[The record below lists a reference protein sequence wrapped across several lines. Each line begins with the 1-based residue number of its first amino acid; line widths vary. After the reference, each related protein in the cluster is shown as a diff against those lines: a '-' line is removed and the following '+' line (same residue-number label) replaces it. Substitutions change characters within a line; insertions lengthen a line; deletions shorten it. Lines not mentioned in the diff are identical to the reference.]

1 MPAIFLEDRPPRAS
15 CGDSKFSTHTSS
27 VTRAS
32 ICSKRNAREVTEVTV
47 KNKIYMVLRH
57 FRGLNIDKMIL
68 NILIFNTMAL

>member
-47 KNKIYMVLRH
+47 KNKIYRQCLVSEPLPAFSVSLR
-57 FRGLNIDKMIL
+57 LV
-68 NILIFNTMAL
+68 